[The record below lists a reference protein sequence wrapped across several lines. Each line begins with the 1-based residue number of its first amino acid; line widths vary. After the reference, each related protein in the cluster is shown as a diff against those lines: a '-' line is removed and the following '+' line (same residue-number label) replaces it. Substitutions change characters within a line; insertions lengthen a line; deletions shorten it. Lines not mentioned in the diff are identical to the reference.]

1 VPSSRYISLVL
12 IAALL
17 AFVFMK
23 SSETMT
29 KQEDKVSYSQF
40 RATLEQAGPCPYTQ
54 ITVDQT
60 RNRIKAQL
68 PGDRYEVCTAPA
80 DPQLVDRLY
89 ELNRTV
95 TIYVEQSHATDLWVH
110 LLSSLVLPLGL
121 FVFIMFMFRQMQAG
135 SGQALSFGRS
145 RAKRWTDS
153 FEHVTFDDVAG
164 VEEAKEELQ
173 EVVEFLKEPEKFRAL
188 GARVPKGALL
198 TGAPGCGKTLLARAI
213 AGEANVPFYY
223 ISGSDF
229 VEMFVGVGASRVRDL
244 FEQAKSNERC
254 IVFIDEIDAVGRHR
268 GSGLGGGH
276 DEREQ
281 TLNQLLVEMDGFDRN
296 SGVIILAATNRPD
309 VLDPA
314 LLRPGRFDRRIHVDN
329 PDIKGREAIFAMYV
343 RERPVSTEVDVRSL
357 AKRTPGFTGA
367 DIEIL
372 VNEAAILAARRGR
385 KEVIAKDFEDAT
397 DRVQVGLERRS
408 RVLSEDER
416 RALAYHEAGHALVG
430 LKLPNADP
438 VHKVSITSR
447 GPALGFTLQVP
458 DEDRH
463 LYSRAHLQDE
473 VCSILGGRAAE
484 ELRLGD
490 VYSGAANDL
499 EKVADIARAMVC
511 QYGMSDRLGPIAIGR
526 RDRQIFLGRDLIEER
541 QVSDDTARI
550 VDEEIQN
557 IIRAAHA
564 RAQSIVEDN
573 VALLDAIVE
582 ELLERETL
590 RADDLQELLARFDG
604 GGPLPAP

>member
-1 VPSSRYISLVL
+1 MPSSRYISLVL